1 MLTGVEGAKKLRNV
15 TGGQGASS
23 HGGFGSTGAKMRLP
37 DKSISRIGRATGHC
51 NRADEELLVHTTSI
65 NLRAHVQS
73 LCSVLSA
80 LLLHTCA
87 SLFCVCCVLSAEGDG
102 LSKSYKSLLRDRAG
116 SPCRTGY
123 FGTYLRSGPAGLLHL
138 GHLSACQVTSCRRL
152 LASRSGPGE

>member
-1 MLTGVEGAKKLRNV
+1 MEGAKKLRNV

-51 NRADEELLVHTTSI
+51 NRADQELSCTQLQSICVHTY
-65 NLRAHVQS
+65 NLCV
-73 LCSVLSA
+73 LCCLPSCFTLACPCVLA
-80 LLLHTCA
+80 
-87 SLFCVCCVLSAEGDG
+87 CVCVLSAEGDG

-123 FGTYLRSGPAGLLHL
+123 FGTYLRSGPVGLLHL